1 MKDIRIA
8 AVVMNSPVSQIRQN
22 LDHMTQWVMAAKK
35 EGAALVC
42 FPEMNLSGY
51 SVKPEIKNSAES
63 VPGPVTR
70 VLLEFAEREDI
81 VILAGLAEKDES
93 EHIFATHL
101 VAQPGGKLGVYR
113 KLHIAPPEH
122 NIFSSGKEI
131 PLFSARGVTFGIQ
144 LCYDAHFP
152 ELSSHMA
159 LNGAE
164 IIFMPHA
171 SPRGTPEEKLN
182 SWRRHLPARAFDN
195 SLFIVACNQT
205 GDNASG
211 LSFPGIALI
220 FGPSGEIIEKKVNG
234 EEGMLVANLK
244 ADDLARVRNH
254 KMRYFLPNRRHDLFD
269 LKTYTK

>member
-8 AVVMNSPVSQIRQN
+8 AVVMNAPVGRIRRN
-22 LDHMTQWVMAAKK
+22 LNHTTQWAVRAKK

-42 FPEMNLSGY
+42 FPEMNITGY
-51 SVKPEIKNSAES
+51 DAKPEIKDSAEPI
-63 VPGPVTR
+63 PGPVTR
-70 VLLEFAEREDI
+70 VLLELAEREDI

-93 EHIFATHL
+93 ENIFASHL
-101 VAQPGGKLGVYR
+101 VVQPGGKLGVYR

-122 NIFSSGKEI
+122 GIYSPAKEI
-131 PLFSARGVTFGIQ
+131 PLFSALGITLGVQ

-171 SPRGTPEEKLN
+171 SPRGTPEEKLD
-182 SWRRHLPARAFDN
+182 SWRRHLPARAYDN
-195 SLFIVACNQT
+195 SLFVVACNQT

-211 LSFPGIALI
+211 LSFPGVALI
-220 FGPSGEIIEKKVNG
+220 LGPSGETLDKKVNDQ
-234 EEGMLVANLK
+234 EGMLVVDLK
-244 ADDLARVRNH
+244 AGDLARVRNH
-254 KMRYFLPNRRHDLFD
+254 RMRYFLPSKRLDLFD
-269 LKTYTK
+269 FKIK